1 MENDGGPGEVAG
13 VLERTDDEEQDE
25 DLRDEGEERA
35 DAGEDRVLDEVV
47 REPDRESPPTTP
59 PAAATP
65 TLTSAISG
73 AAQVKMAW
81 KRIAITTKKTG
92 RPNPVERNSRSSR
105 S

>member
-1 MENDGGPGEVAG
+1 M
-13 VLERTDDEEQDE
+13 
-25 DLRDEGEERA
+25 
-35 DAGEDRVLDEVV
+35 
-47 REPDRESPPTTP
+47 P

-92 RPNPVERNSRSSR
+92 RPSPVERNTRSSR
-105 S
+105 SWILSSTSSRGPYARVSCFAMRFLSSIDAGVTHRSSQGGSRSR